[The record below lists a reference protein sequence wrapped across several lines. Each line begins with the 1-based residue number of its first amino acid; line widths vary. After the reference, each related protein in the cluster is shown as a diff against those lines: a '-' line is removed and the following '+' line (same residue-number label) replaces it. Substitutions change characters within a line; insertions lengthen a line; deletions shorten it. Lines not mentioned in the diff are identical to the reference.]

1 MSGLSDV
8 FEELGEL
15 DQSNIGSWPTWAH
28 IGLLIIVAAAI
39 LGAGSWYFVQP
50 KQEQL
55 EQIQQKELELQQTFI
70 NKHEQVASL
79 DDYRAQ
85 VATMREQFGEQLSQL
100 PTQTEIP
107 SLLNDISQM
116 RLASGLEEEI
126 FKPRAPIMKDFYVI
140 LPNAMTVTGQYHE
153 LADFVSRVASLP
165 RIVTIENVEIKP
177 VNDASEGTLRMSMTV
192 NTYRYIGDDNDDD
205 NGDKGGAK

>member
-1 MSGLSDV
+1 MSGLSGI

-28 IGLLIIVAAAI
+28 VGVLVIVAAVI
-39 LGAGSWYFVQP
+39 LGAGTWYFVQP
-50 KQEQL
+50 KQDQL
-55 EQIQQKELELQQTFI
+55 KQIQQQELELKQTFI
-70 NKHEQVASL
+70 NKHKQVASL

-85 VATMREQFGEQLSQL
+85 VAAMREQFGEQLSQL

-126 FKPRAPIMKDFYVI
+126 FKPRAPIKKDFYVI
-140 LPNAMTVTGQYHE
+140 LPNAMTVTGKYHE
-153 LADFVSRVASLP
+153 LAAFVSRVASLP

-177 VNDASEGTLRMSMTV
+177 ANDAGDGTLRMSMTV
-192 NTYRYIGDDNDDD
+192 NTYRYIGGDDK
-205 NGDKGGAK
+205 DKGGAK